1 MKQLGAVLYQWAILD
16 FPAQWALLTAMAVAQ
31 LLNYDYLRLDML
43 LAADQLL
50 KQNSA
55 KIAKKCIKGEQ
66 KGWWGYQRQR

>member
-1 MKQLGAVLYQWAILD
+1 
-16 FPAQWALLTAMAVAQ
+16 MAVAQ

-66 KGWWGYQRQR
+66 KGW